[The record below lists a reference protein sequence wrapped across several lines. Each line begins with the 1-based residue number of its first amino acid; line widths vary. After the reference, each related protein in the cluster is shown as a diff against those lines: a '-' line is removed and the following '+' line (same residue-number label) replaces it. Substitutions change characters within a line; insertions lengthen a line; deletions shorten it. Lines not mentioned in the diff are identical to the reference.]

1 MSGAGGL
8 AVLPVRATGAT
19 AGGLQP
25 TTLKMGHPAV
35 PLLTAATL
43 AAFVC
48 AATAPPSGGHPAGG
62 AHPAAASGK
71 PPIRRALAE
80 GACGWERHP
89 GKFMSDYAKHPDQ
102 MHHAEFGSLGEA
114 QTDCI
119 AIGVGCRGVTCSSET
134 EESCTV
140 RNHDHLRDSDSQE
153 VTYVKV
159 GCPEGFPAGSLDGAA
174 PGSPE
179 AAAGVLDSGEQAAGE
194 SRDGGGQ
201 AGGVGGGGSVGPS
214 AAAVSMLPPPRPG
227 FGWKDRQ
234 APHRVNRHRET

>member
-1 MSGAGGL
+1 
-8 AVLPVRATGAT
+8 
-19 AGGLQP
+19 
-25 TTLKMGHPAV
+25 MGHPAA
-35 PLLTAATL
+35 PLLTAAAL

-48 AATAPPSGGHPAGG
+48 AATAPPSHGVPVPAPSSR
-62 AHPAAASGK
+62 PASTSGL
-71 PPIRRALAE
+71 PPTRRRRALAE
-80 GACGWERHP
+80 DGACGWERHP

-174 PGSPE
+174 PSD
-179 AAAGVLDSGEQAAGE
+179 GVLDGGAQAGE
-194 SRDGGGQ
+194 SRGGGGQ
-201 AGGVGGGGSVGPS
+201 AGGAGGVGGGGPNVEPS
-214 AAAVSMLPPPRPG
+214 AATVSMLPPPRPG

>member
-1 MSGAGGL
+1 
-8 AVLPVRATGAT
+8 
-19 AGGLQP
+19 
-25 TTLKMGHPAV
+25 MGHPAV

-48 AATAPPSGGHPAGG
+48 AATAPPSGGHPA
-62 AHPAAASGK
+62 HPAASGK

-134 EESCTV
+134 EDSCTV

>member
-1 MSGAGGL
+1 
-8 AVLPVRATGAT
+8 
-19 AGGLQP
+19 
-25 TTLKMGHPAV
+25 MGHPAA
-35 PLLTAATL
+35 PLLTAAAL

-48 AATAPPSGGHPAGG
+48 AATAPPSHGVPVPAPSSHPA
-62 AHPAAASGK
+62 SQ
-71 PPIRRALAE
+71 PPTRRALAE
-80 GACGWERHP
+80 DGACGWERHP

-174 PGSPE
+174 PSD
-179 AAAGVLDSGEQAAGE
+179 GVLDGGAQAGE
-194 SRDGGGQ
+194 SRGGGGQ
-201 AGGVGGGGSVGPS
+201 AGGAGGGVGGGGPSVEPS
-214 AAAVSMLPPPRPG
+214 AATVSMLPPPRPG